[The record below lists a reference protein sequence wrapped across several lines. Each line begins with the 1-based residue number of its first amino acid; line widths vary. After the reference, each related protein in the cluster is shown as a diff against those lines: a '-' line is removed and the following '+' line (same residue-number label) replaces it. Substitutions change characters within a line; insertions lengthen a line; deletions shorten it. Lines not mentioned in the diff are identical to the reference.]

1 LSTEEPREE
10 IERLWRENGSLREEI
25 GRLTAIAER
34 VQGLDQERDEL
45 VKQLAG
51 AQAALENKIIE
62 EVRTATTNLS
72 AEYEQARVEWTKER
86 GELRARIE
94 VLEKRP
100 EPGRIA
106 GDLPTDQLAEHFRGV
121 LESLAA
127 PPPPEG
133 RHFAAALTG
142 LEVEARGVL
151 AAAEGEEPL
160 RLVPVD
166 PEVAAKAD
174 LNLSTVRMRF
184 GLLPEI
190 APEGRSEP

>member
-1 LSTEEPREE
+1 MSTEEPRDE
-10 IERLWRENGSLREEI
+10 IERLREQIGGLREEV
-25 GRLTAIAER
+25 GRLKAIAER
-34 VQGLDQERDEL
+34 VESLEQERGTLIQQREE
-45 VKQLAG
+45 AR
-51 AQAALENKIIE
+51 AALENRIVE
-62 EVRTATTNLS
+62 EVRTATAALREEYDRAR
-72 AEYEQARVEWTKER
+72 AEWATER
-86 GELRARIE
+86 GGLRARIE
-94 VLEKRP
+94 DLEQRP

-106 GDLPTDQLAEHFRGV
+106 GDIPTDQLAEHFRGV

-133 RHFAAALTG
+133 RQFAAALTG
-142 LEVEARGVL
+142 LEIEARGVL
-151 AAAEGEEPL
+151 AAAEEGDQL

-190 APEGRSEP
+190 APKTRPES